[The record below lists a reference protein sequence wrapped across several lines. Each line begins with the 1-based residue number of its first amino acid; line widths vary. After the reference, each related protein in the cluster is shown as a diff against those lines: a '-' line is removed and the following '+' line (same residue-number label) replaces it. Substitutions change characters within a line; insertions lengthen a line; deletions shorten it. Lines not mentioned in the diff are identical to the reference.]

1 MLQSMTGQGHASG
14 QFQSFS
20 IDVEVRSV
28 NNRFLKLT
36 TRLSETISGVEPQ
49 MESIVREYLRRGSVT
64 ISVRVSQQQQSRALK
79 VSSETLRS
87 YVDQFQAA
95 IEGRRALDWHWRIEL
110 GSVLQLPGV
119 LDTPKLEE
127 SKELCDASIE
137 VLRSALK
144 QLNAMRSVEGQSMQ
158 RQLGLALDEIVVTCG
173 SIEQRAPQIVDDYR
187 RRLESRVRSGL
198 ANVGH
203 SVTDVDLLRE
213 VLQFSDRCDIC
224 EELVRLT
231 SHVNQFRQS
240 MINEEAPG
248 KRLDF
253 LIQELF
259 REANTIGSKAN
270 DATIAHQVVSIKT
283 LIEQMRELIQNVE

>member
-1 MLQSMTGQGHASG
+1 
-14 QFQSFS
+14 
-20 IDVEVRSV
+20 
-28 NNRFLKLT
+28 
-36 TRLSETISGVEPQ
+36 
-49 MESIVREYLRRGSVT
+49 MESVVREYLRRGSVT
-64 ISVRVSQQQQSRALK
+64 ISVRVSQQQQSRALN

-87 YVDQFQAA
+87 YLDQFQLAL
-95 IEGRRALDWHWRIEL
+95 EGRRALDWQWRIEL

-119 LDTPKLEE
+119 LDTPKMEE

-158 RQLGLALDEIVVTCG
+158 RQLESALDEIVVTCG

-203 SVTDVDLLRE
+203 SVTEVDLLRE
-213 VLQFSDRCDIC
+213 VLQFSDRCDIR

-231 SHVNQFRQS
+231 SHVHQFRQS

-283 LIEQMRELIQNVE
+283 WIEQMRELIQNVE